1 MLLLHIWTFPT
12 VGSVRRRIASP
23 SGVKDVQH
31 FTSGYTKA
39 KTRQIQE
46 NIEAMFDK

>member
-12 VGSVRRRIASP
+12 VGSVRRIASP

-31 FTSGYTKA
+31 FTRGYTKA
-39 KTRQIQE
+39 KTREIQE
-46 NIEAMFDK
+46 NIEAMVDK